1 MFRADRITP
10 VAVPETKPVGP
21 TPFQKFAALTKKVVA
36 VPREEIQRR
45 EAEYKQARKARRTNN
60 DGAKTH

>member
-10 VAVPETKPVGP
+10 VAVPETKPAEP
-21 TPFQKFAALTKKVVA
+21 TPFEKFAALTKNIVA
-36 VPREEIQRR
+36 VPREEISRR